1 MPFVRLREA
10 VGARASQGESL
21 DAIEQDLI
29 EPSGLSDEHKS
40 ALWLYGWAC
49 RQDGVL
55 RYQRRQ
61 QQVRRNAGQ
70 PASSSHLA

>member
-21 DAIEQDLI
+21 DAIGADLI

-40 ALWLYGWAC
+40 ALWLYGWVC
-49 RQDGVL
+49 RQEGVL
-55 RYQRRQ
+55 RYERRQ
-61 QQVRRNAGQ
+61 QQARRNTGRV
-70 PASSSHLA
+70 ASLPGLA